1 MNMKIN
7 FNKFLSYSNYNYG
20 LGYVSMNILSSE
32 KEGVNVNCNDMD
44 DAHIIMPK
52 ELLSNFK
59 NIIKDYNVAEKNIFI
74 WDYNGNI
81 INKYTKDRLNN
92 DSGDIEIK
100 VDSGLISDIIINKD
114 VNSKIYIVI
123 NKYDEYFSLVSK
135 SSKDLLVKEDCKK
148 FLNVN
153 YLFFPQNLKKLEMTF
168 IITPKVRE
176 AEIQKYFL
184 NNNHKIHYEVFE
196 EEDINKYLAE
206 TIFGKMC
213 YGKTSNCQV
222 NLKLDNCQ
230 IEEIYR
236 IDKNINVDFSPRS
249 NGIIEIYSKSKIT
262 NDLEFFIVFKLS
274 ESSKTFRLEQ
284 LYNNDNFIE
293 TEDFNIS
300 ILNGL
305 EFSVLET
312 ILSDYSFY
320 EEYNKLTYSEKVQIY
335 GEDVLR
341 DKIFKYMFNRRN
353 EVKTNNYISK
363 NIVKL
368 GNNIY
373 KKILNNILRNST
385 LGEHNNF
392 DNLVPIRTNRNVN
405 FNNCYNKSNSML
417 KRGCSNGFELTNNF
431 REMEL

>member
-1 MNMKIN
+1 MKIN

-32 KEGVNVNCNDMD
+32 KEGINVNCNDID

-92 DSGDIEIK
+92 DSGNVEIK

-114 VNSKIYIVI
+114 IDAKNSKIYIVI
-123 NKYDEYFSLVSK
+123 TKYDEYFNLIS
-135 SSKDLLVKEDCKK
+135 DYGRQLLLNEDFKK
-148 FLNVN
+148 FLDIND
-153 YLFFPQNLKKLEMTF
+153 LFLKCDINF
-168 IITPKVRE
+168 IITPKVE
-176 AEIQKYFL
+176 KSGLKITI
-184 NNNHKIHYEVFE
+184 NNNHHFGKCKTIE
-196 EEDINKYLAE
+196 EKDINKYLAE
-206 TIFGKMC
+206 IIFGKMC
-213 YGKTSNCQV
+213 YGNISNCQV

-249 NGIIEIYSKSKIT
+249 NGIIEIYSKSKIK

-274 ESSKTFRLEQ
+274 ESSQTFKLSNCSDSE
-284 LYNNDNFIE
+284 NFIDP
-293 TEDFNIS
+293 EDFNIN

-341 DKIFKYMFNRRN
+341 DKIFNYMFNRRN
-353 EVKTNNYISK
+353 EVKTSNYMSK

-385 LGEHNNF
+385 LGEYNDF

-405 FNNCYNKSNSML
+405 FNNCYNTSNSML